1 MKRKLRS
8 AILTLVLTF
17 FAAAGSVVV
26 YGQGANVSADF
37 NAPNNDIEK
46 SNYTMGE
53 GEPTPPGTTSKTTTT
68 PPQKDSVAVRPARK
82 VADPLSASKKPVAE
96 EDDDSV
102 LSFNFLYFIIRK
114 YKLQD
119 IID

>member
-1 MKRKLRS
+1 MKPQLRS
-8 AILTLVLTF
+8 ATLTLILTF
-17 FAAAGSVVV
+17 SAAAGSVMV

-53 GEPTPPGTTSKTTTT
+53 GEPAPPGSSKTSTTTT
-68 PPQKDSVAVRPARK
+68 PPQKDTVAVRPARK
-82 VADPLSASKKPVAE
+82 IADPLSSKKSVAE
-96 EDDDSV
+96 EGDDSV